1 MKKGFTLSEVL
12 ITLVIIGVIA
22 AITVPILHE
31 NYTEEEKKAKIKKGF
46 STLAN
51 AMTRVKADGGTM
63 ILDYD
68 INDDLATVQNWF
80 EDYLEK
86 YLITTKVCYNTPGCW
101 SDTGS
106 KYMNGSSAGGTTG
119 IGYPTITA
127 VLNDGMFI
135 NIDRCTIS
143 SYGIDSPN
151 QYGLIVYFDIN
162 GNKKPN
168 VVGKDI
174 FLTVFTDDGLV
185 PAFKDRTRADVKANC
200 SSGGNGRACI
210 MNYLRQ

>member
-1 MKKGFTLSEVL
+1 MTRGFTLAEVL

-22 AITVPILHE
+22 AITVPTLHA
-31 NYTEEEKKAKIKKGF
+31 NYTEEEKKSKIKKGY

-51 AMTRVKADGGTM
+51 AMTRVRADGGGM

-68 INDDLATVQNWF
+68 VNDDLETVQTWF
-80 EDYLEK
+80 EDYLEQ
-86 YLITTKVCYNTPGCW
+86 YLITTKVCYNTSGCW

-106 KYMNGSSAGGTTG
+106 KYMNGSSAGGSTG
-119 IGYPTITA
+119 IGYPTVTA

-143 SYGIDSPN
+143 SYGIKSEN